1 MFVFGAML
9 EYSGI
14 LLLVKLEK
22 MNVTP
27 LKYLYPVSS
36 SFPPSTAHS
45 VNPFFQQR
53 SRHSQR
59 FTRTDM
65 VFFCIF
71 PVLFLLFNLV
81 YWWSVV
87 SWRRDTWAAHTTPD
101 RYNLDPESWGENIH
115 YTGDT
120 GAL

>member
-1 MFVFGAML
+1 ML

-45 VNPFFQQR
+45 VNVSAAEPPQPAVHQDG
-53 SRHSQR
+53 HG
-59 FTRTDM
+59 
-65 VFFCIF
+65 
-71 PVLFLLFNLV
+71 VLLHL
-81 YWWSVV
+81 
-87 SWRRDTWAAHTTPD
+87 P
-101 RYNLDPESWGENIH
+101 
-115 YTGDT
+115 
-120 GAL
+120 GALPPVQPGVLVERGELEAGHLGRPHHAGQIQHRL